1 MPRRFWWRCVAYP
14 AVLAIVLTLLP
25 GGSASSAG
33 QLSLSPAASQQAIH
47 AAGAG
52 FVGNPACPGEEVSYN
67 PGNGEDIVV
76 PEGYKVDVFAR
87 DLNFPT
93 GIAFLGN
100 RNNFKALILESGR
113 GLPGRC
119 NDPTNPDLGQF
130 GGLFNPHNP
139 FTPDMLVLDNRDAQ
153 VKGPLFKPTESGG
166 GFQPLGPAI
175 GLAFERGARGGSLFA
190 SDSNQGAR
198 GATGPNNSSRLLQLN
213 VASNTVTPLITGLP
227 TGDHPTEEV
236 IVKDG
241 FLYWSQGSATNSG
254 VTGHDN
260 GAIEAGRQHDIACQD
275 VTLSNNTW
283 DSGDGHLTSGYSDH
297 GVARPGARVTAFEGA
312 TAPGMCTGAILRAP
326 IQHRNGQ
333 GESRDNVENQ
343 EQRGEDTS
351 ASDGLDAISGT
362 PVQLGPVQPFSW
374 GYRNPFG
381 LRFAPDRHALAGRLF
396 VTENGEDERGA
407 RPTNNAPDRLQV
419 AEMNRDGTPDYHGW
433 PDRFGYLDS
442 TQSVFNPIG
451 GPADDLCGPPAM
463 PAFHEAACAAAV
475 KDKDVPVRH
484 VFAFPPQPPKAPLA
498 LEPADVADVQP
509 DFAPRGFVH
518 GAVKSGAALV
528 PREGDFGFSPGN
540 GEPEEGHD
548 IRLVNFTQPG
558 QPPQV
563 NLERFA
569 FNCPVAHQAHLPDG
583 SPACKENPK
592 DLGSPDVGGEQAF
605 PTALRGINRPIA
617 VLFGPDGALYLVDYG
632 AVRDVGRSDPDTKY
646 KNPDDAPLVQIP
658 HTGVIWK
665 ISRK

>member
-1 MPRRFWWRCVAYP
+1 MPRRSWWRYAAYS
-14 AVLAIVLTLLP
+14 AALVIALTLLP
-25 GGSASSAG
+25 GGSASAG
-33 QLSLSPAASQQAIH
+33 QGIRGLAAAQLAIRAAPAGSEA
-47 AAGAG
+47 
-52 FVGNPACPGEEVSYN
+52 GNPACPGEEVFYD

-76 PEGYKVDVFAR
+76 PEGYKVEVFAR

-100 RNNFKALILESGR
+100 RNNFKALIIESGR

-119 NDPTNPDLGQF
+119 NDPENASLGNL
-130 GGLFNPHNP
+130 GGLFNPSNP
-139 FTPDMLVLDNRDAQ
+139 FTPDLLVLDNQGRQ
-153 VKGPLFKPTESGG
+153 VKGPLFKPTENGG

-175 GLAFERGARGGSLFA
+175 GLAFERGARGGTLFA

-198 GATGPNNSSRLLQLN
+198 GATGPNNSSRLLQLDVANN
-213 VASNTVTPLITGLP
+213 VVTPLVTGLP

-236 IVKDG
+236 VVKDG
-241 FLYWSQGSATNSG
+241 YLYWSQGSATNSG

-260 GAIEAGRQHDIACQD
+260 GAVEAGRQHDIACQD
-275 VTLSNNTW
+275 VTLSDNTW
-283 DSGDGHLTSGYSDH
+283 DSGDGHVTSGYSNH
-297 GVARPGARVTAFEGA
+297 GVARPGARVPAFEDA
-312 TAPGMCTGAILRAP
+312 TAPGMCTGAILRAR
-326 IQHRNGQ
+326 IQQGRGQ
-333 GESRDNVENQ
+333 SDSGSAENP

-351 ASDGLDAISGT
+351 ASADLDAIARER
-362 PVQLGPVQPFSW
+362 VQLGRVQPVSW

-407 RPTNNAPDRLQV
+407 RPTNNSPDRLQV
-419 AEMNRDGTPDYHGW
+419 AQMNADGTPDYHGW

-463 PAFHEAACAAAV
+463 PVFDEAACAAAIRA
-475 KDKDVPVRH
+475 KDVPVRH

-518 GAVKSGAALV
+518 GVVRNGAALV

-548 IRLVNFTQPG
+548 IRLVNFSRPG
-558 QPPQV
+558 EPLQV

-569 FNCPVAHQAHLPDG
+569 FNCPVANQAHLPDG
-583 SPACKENPK
+583 SPACKANPK
-592 DLGSPDVGGEQAF
+592 DLGSADVGGEQAF
-605 PTALRGINRPIA
+605 PTQLHGINRPIA
-617 VLFGPDGALYLVDYG
+617 VLFGPDGSLYLVDYG
-632 AVRDVGRSDPDTKY
+632 AVRDFGRSDPESKF